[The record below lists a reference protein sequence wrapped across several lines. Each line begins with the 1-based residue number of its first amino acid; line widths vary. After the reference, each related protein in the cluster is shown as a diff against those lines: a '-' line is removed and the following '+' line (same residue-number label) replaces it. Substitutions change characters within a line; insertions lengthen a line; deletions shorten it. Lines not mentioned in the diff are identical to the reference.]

1 MFCDSEW
8 KESTRA
14 YGGNGCFLFRLEPEI
29 NVYRVTASSDSGG
42 VMYLNSKGYALPR
55 GIGMGGTTS
64 KFRLFLSEDL
74 DESSYTTTK
83 SLVFEG
89 GRLSSQ
95 ENFTIEAME
104 VWGCGGE
111 DAVLSQKAH
120 RQDTAEMINRARKV
134 DKAQF
139 VGSDFDKE
147 MFLGKTFG
155 HGTDQARVA
164 DDEH

>member
-14 YGGNGCFLFRLEPEI
+14 YGGNGCFLFRFEPEI
-29 NVYRVTASSDSGG
+29 NIYCVSGASSNEGY
-42 VMYLNSKGYALPR
+42 MYLNSKGYALPR
-55 GIGMGGTTS
+55 GMGIGGTTS

-83 SLVFEG
+83 CLSFES
-89 GRLSSQ
+89 GRLSSR
-95 ENFTIEAME
+95 ENFTIDAME
-104 VWGCGGE
+104 IWGCGDE
-111 DAVLSQKAH
+111 DDLMHQRMYRK
-120 RQDTAEMINRARKV
+120 DTADMINKARKV

-155 HGTDQARVA
+155 QGTDAARIA

>member
-1 MFCDSEW
+1 
-8 KESTRA
+8 
-14 YGGNGCFLFRLEPEI
+14 
-29 NVYRVTASSDSGG
+29 
-42 VMYLNSKGYALPR
+42 MYLNSKGYSLPR
-55 GIGMGGTTS
+55 GIGVGGNTS
-64 KFRLFLSEDL
+64 KFRLFLSEDF

-83 SLVFEG
+83 DLSFESG
-89 GRLSSQ
+89 KLSSQ
-95 ENFTIEAME
+95 ENFSIEAME

-111 DAVLSQKAH
+111 DAIMNQRASRKE
-120 RQDTAEMINRARKV
+120 TADMINRARKV

-155 HGTDQARVA
+155 HGSDQARIA